1 MANTYLTRSV
11 STSSNRKTWT
21 WSAWV
26 KKSDLTTGYN
36 TLFSSYSDANN
47 YTRIVFWSS
56 TSNQLTVSSKVA
68 GNFPIDYRLTRVS
81 RDTNGWMHIVVA
93 LDTTQATDTNRLKVY
108 INGVLE
114 TAYEGSSASL
124 PSQDEEPFINRNRVH
139 YIGQTGDSSNYFDG
153 SMSHINFVDGTAYD
167 ASAFGE
173 TDATTGEWVGKTS
186 PSVTYGTN
194 GFFILKDGNGITD
207 QSGEG
212 NDFTLGGGTLTDLKD
227 NPDNVFATIN
237 NLVGSNL
244 FGSTVNFSNGN
255 TTVEDPSGSAS
266 GVNPYFMSTLA
277 MPSKGK
283 FYCELKPSNFSSGSG
298 HSIGIFRTSSGNT
311 GDVTSGSNLIKYI
324 WADLSIYMQK
334 YGSTVQSG
342 LTGVSSGQIVGMALD
357 LDNGTFQYYVN
368 GVARGSQITGVSS
381 ANDGYDYFF
390 FANLESSSSGRYG
403 KYEWNFGNGYFGTTA
418 ITTNSGNG
426 YSGAEGS
433 SKFNYTVP
441 TGYSALSTKG
451 LNE

>member
-1 MANTYLTRSV
+1 MANTYLNR
-11 STSSNRKTWT
+11 TSIGTPTNRKKFTG
-21 WSAWV
+21 SAWV
-26 KKSDLTTGYN
+26 KRARASGTEAIIWTGSDSNNWTMFKFTNSNLLAQFRN
-36 TLFSSYSDANN
+36 SSSDV
-47 YTRIVFWSS
+47 VFLQ
-56 TSNQLTVSSKVA
+56 TN
-68 GNFPIDYRLTRVS
+68 RVF
-81 RDTNGWMHIVVA
+81 RDTSSWYHIVCAV
-93 LDTTQATDTNRLKVY
+93 DTTQATASDRVKLYV
-108 INGVLE
+108 NGVQE
-114 TAYEGSSASL
+114 TSFSTATY
-124 PSQDEEPFINRNRVH
+124 PSQNLDLDTTTEQKVGLQH
-139 YIGQTGDSSNYFDG
+139 TTQYFDG
-153 SMSHINFVDGTAYD
+153 SMSHVHFTDGTTYD

-368 GVARGSQITGVSS
+368 GVARGSQITGVNS

>member
-1 MANTYLTRSV
+1 MANTYLNR
-11 STSSNRKTWT
+11 TSIGTPTNRKKFTG
-21 WSAWV
+21 SAWV
-26 KKSDLTTGYN
+26 KRARASGTEAIIWTGSDSNNWTMFKFTNSNLLAQFRN
-36 TLFSSYSDANN
+36 SSSDV
-47 YTRIVFWSS
+47 VFLQ
-56 TSNQLTVSSKVA
+56 TN
-68 GNFPIDYRLTRVS
+68 RVF
-81 RDTNGWMHIVVA
+81 RDTSSWYHIVCAV
-93 LDTTQATDTNRLKVY
+93 DTTQATASDRVKLYV
-108 INGVLE
+108 NGVQE
-114 TAYEGSSASL
+114 TSFSTATY
-124 PSQDEEPFINRNRVH
+124 PSQNLDLDTTTEQKVGLQH
-139 YIGQTGDSSNYFDG
+139 TTQYFDG
-153 SMSHINFVDGTAYD
+153 SMSHVHFTDGTTYD

-283 FYCELKPSNFSSGSG
+283 FYCELKTSNFSSGSG

-368 GVARGSQITGVSS
+368 GVARGSQITGVNS

>member
-1 MANTYLTRSV
+1 MANTYLNR
-11 STSSNRKTWT
+11 TSIGTPTNRKKFTG
-21 WSAWV
+21 SAWV
-26 KKSDLTTGYN
+26 KRARASGTEAIIWTGSDSNNWTMFKFTNSNLLAQFRN
-36 TLFSSYSDANN
+36 SSSDV
-47 YTRIVFWSS
+47 VFLQ
-56 TSNQLTVSSKVA
+56 TN
-68 GNFPIDYRLTRVS
+68 RVF
-81 RDTNGWMHIVVA
+81 RDTSSWYHIVCAV
-93 LDTTQATDTNRLKVY
+93 DTTQATASDRVKLYV
-108 INGVLE
+108 NGVQE
-114 TAYEGSSASL
+114 TSFSTATY
-124 PSQDEEPFINRNRVH
+124 PSQNLDLDTTTEQKVGLQH
-139 YIGQTGDSSNYFDG
+139 TTQYFDG
-153 SMSHINFVDGTAYD
+153 SMSHVHFTDGTTYD

-173 TDATTGEWVGKTS
+173 TDATTGEWKAKTS

-368 GVARGSQITGVSS
+368 GVARGSQITGVNS

>member
-1 MANTYLTRSV
+1 MANTYLNR
-11 STSSNRKTWT
+11 TSIGTPTNRKKFTG
-21 WSAWV
+21 SAWV
-26 KKSDLTTGYN
+26 KRARASGTEAIIWTGSDSNNWTMFKFTNSNLLAQFRN
-36 TLFSSYSDANN
+36 SSSDV
-47 YTRIVFWSS
+47 VFLQ
-56 TSNQLTVSSKVA
+56 TN
-68 GNFPIDYRLTRVS
+68 RVF
-81 RDTNGWMHIVVA
+81 RDTSSWYHIVCAV
-93 LDTTQATDTNRLKVY
+93 DTTQATASDRVKLYV
-108 INGVLE
+108 NGVQE
-114 TAYEGSSASL
+114 TSFSTATY
-124 PSQDEEPFINRNRVH
+124 PSQNLDLDTTTEQKVGLQH
-139 YIGQTGDSSNYFDG
+139 TTQYFDG
-153 SMSHINFVDGTAYD
+153 SMSHVHFTDGTAYD

-186 PSVTYGTN
+186 PSVTYGTK

-368 GVARGSQITGVSS
+368 GVARGSQITGVNS